1 MYSPRPD
8 PFADDAEVQRL
19 RAQLEAEYAAVR
31 QHEQKKVEAERD
43 RLQRLRDREDYRN
56 YGANADGMFERFLN
70 GTDEVRQFILKS
82 ADQLL
87 PCSDPEN
94 ERGHVNYAFLAWEG
108 RLVALGAYLGIKRV
122 TDGYPVLV
130 FNRDDLADHRFVYR
144 HLGGPC
150 DLAEWTA
157 KLPQIRDHLGPDK
170 EWFVR
175 KVDGEHI
182 ELTNRDP
189 LPAVIDFEPGILKQG
204 YFFLG
209 YAIGTGEPFQVL
221 IDDVLHAVI
230 AGVTGTGKSTAMH
243 SMVMSALYSLDR
255 FDAIHLYDGKSGEE
269 FSRYA
274 GLPKVHVVPDR
285 AAVYD
290 LASDLVALM
299 TTRQADNARHRRRRF
314 VGPLTWLI
322 LDECQTLFDVKPT
335 DPLMKARHG
344 QFLIDIADIARR
356 GRSANLRLLFTTQ
369 KPTADALPT
378 EIMANCATKLAFRL
392 GISNTQHGMFPGKSN
407 LPDLMSLPKFRAVFL
422 DGDSQV
428 LTSIQV
434 TLPDETLDPAT
445 VIAAGEQARQQAIE
459 AANAAVA
466 PVIAPRLDTA
476 NPLPVDGGR
485 ADDIESVAFADELTE
500 AEQRQADGIT
510 APSTTYSWRG
520 R

>member
-1 MYSPRPD
+1 MV
-8 PFADDAEVQRL
+8 AEE
-19 RAQLEAEYAAVR
+19 AQLKAELEWLRSTAAHR
-31 QHEQKKVEAERD
+31 KEQAERDAIRAKEQAERD
-43 RLQRLRDREDYRN
+43 RVAALRARENYRDDSTKT
-56 YGANADGMFERFLN
+56 DGLIERFLN
-70 GTDEVRQFILKS
+70 GDGELADIICQS
-82 ADQLL
+82 AVALM
-87 PCSDPEN
+87 PCSDSEDFRP
-94 ERGHVNYAFLAWEG
+94 HPVYPLLPHDG
-108 RLVALGAYLGIKRV
+108 RLVMLGAYLGIKRLP
-122 TDGYPVLV
+122 DGYPVLV
-130 FNRDDLADHRFVYR
+130 LDRDNLANHRYVYR
-144 HLGGPC
+144 HFGGPA
-150 DLAEWTA
+150 DLGEWQA

-175 KVDGEHI
+175 KLDGEHI
-182 ELTNRDP
+182 ELTYRAP
-189 LPAVIDFEPGILKQG
+189 LPAVIDFEPGVLKQG
-204 YFFLG
+204 HYFIG
-209 YAIGTGEPFQVL
+209 YAIDTGDPFDVP

-243 SMVMSALYSLDR
+243 AMVMSALYSLDR

-274 GLPKVHVVPDR
+274 GLPKVRVVPDR

-290 LASDLVALM
+290 LAADLVALM
-299 TTRQADNARHRRRRF
+299 TARQADNARHRRRRF

-335 DPLMKARHG
+335 DAIGKARHG

-392 GISNTQHGMFPGKSN
+392 GISNTQHGMFPGKAN

-445 VIAAGEQARQQAIE
+445 VIAAGEQARQQATE
-459 AANAAVA
+459 AANAAVTPA
-466 PVIAPRLDTA
+466 IASRLDTA
-476 NPLPVDGGR
+476 NPLPVDADR
-485 ADDIESVAFADELTE
+485 ADDIESVAFADELTK
-500 AEQRQADGIT
+500 AEQRQANGIT
-510 APSTTYSWRG
+510 APSTAYSWRG